1 MTGPGEG
8 RSSDGSPVA
17 SRGLLLRW
25 GLPRDPA
32 ASTSLA
38 GFLVS
43 GVATVMITRAFLAAT
58 GYPQLGGSGLHIAHV
73 LWGGLGMTLA
83 LVLLLSFIGPAIRPL
98 AAVIGGVGFGLFV
111 DEIGKF
117 VTDDNDYF
125 FRPTAAL
132 IYLVVVALMLL
143 GEALNGRVPHRPAE
157 YLAAAADQAVAGLP
171 GGFTPHARA
180 YARRL
185 LERGAGE
192 PGAPELEAVLGAVDE
207 DHSEAPNPVASVSA
221 WVVRVSRRAV
231 GARFVPG
238 VTVAVLLASSAVG
251 VVRGMVEWQVLGLAG
266 WVAAGML
273 GGAAASTALAVGG
286 LMVVRRDRRVAYQRF
301 RRAVMVSLLVTQ
313 FFVFIVEQFTA
324 VWGLLVDLGVLIL
337 VEAELS
343 QLDQPDDH
351 PIRVVKGGPAA
362 F

>member
-1 MTGPGEG
+1 MSG
-8 RSSDGSPVA
+8 RGGDRASGSPVA

-58 GYPQLGGSGLHIAHV
+58 GYPQVGGNGLHIAHV
-73 LWGGLGMTLA
+73 LWGGLGMTVA

-98 AAVIGGVGFGLFV
+98 ASVVGGIGFGLFI

-143 GEALNGRVPHRPAE
+143 GEALNGRVPHRPSE

-171 GGFTPHARA
+171 GGFTPRARA
-180 YARRL
+180 QARRL

-192 PGAPELEAVLGAVDE
+192 PGATELGAVLDAVDE
-207 DHSEAPNPVASVSA
+207 DHSEAPNPVATVSG
-221 WVVRVSRRAV
+221 WIVRASRRAV
-231 GARFVPG
+231 GARLVPG
-238 VTVAVLLASSAVG
+238 VTVTVLLASAALG
-251 VVRGMVEWQVLGLAG
+251 VLRGLVEWQTLGLAW

-273 GGAAASTALAVGG
+273 AGAAVSTVLAVAGIV
-286 LMVVRRDRRVAYQRF
+286 VVRRDRHVAYLRF

-313 FFVFIVEQFTA
+313 FFVFIAEQFTA
-324 VWGLLVDLGVLIL
+324 VWGLLVDLTVLML

-343 QLDQPDDH
+343 QLEQPDDH
-351 PIRVVKGGPAA
+351 PVRAVRGGSSAI
-362 F
+362 